1 MDYDNKGCQSP
12 PEGPKLCINN
22 CGFFRSDATMNMCFN
37 RNRETFTATL
47 VDAETKT
54 AEPMAVSVQPSPV
67 VEEVVAPAAKPKEG
81 PSRCTTC
88 NKRVGS
94 LW

>member
-37 RNRETFTATL
+37 RNRVLSFCICT
-47 VDAETKT
+47 VWII
-54 AEPMAVSVQPSPV
+54 QQH
-67 VEEVVAPAAKPKEG
+67 PKG
-81 PSRCTTC
+81 NLHCC
-88 NKRVGS
+88 VG
-94 LW
+94 